1 MTVGSR
7 SHSNYT
13 PPLVVNQNIGSHN
26 LKVGLVFGCLKIMTD
41 LTMIIRDDSFVK
53 QLWWYLMTNFSLEMD
68 LSHI

>member
-53 QLWWYLMTNFSLEMD
+53 QLW
-68 LSHI
+68 